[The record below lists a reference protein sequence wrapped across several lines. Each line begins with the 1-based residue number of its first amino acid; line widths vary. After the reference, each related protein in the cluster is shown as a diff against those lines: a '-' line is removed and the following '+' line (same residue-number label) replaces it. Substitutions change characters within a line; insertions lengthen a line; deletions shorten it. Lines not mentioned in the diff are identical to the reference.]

1 MALFSMKNSR
11 RWVADRIRESAI
23 LRKAFRL
30 PLGYQPYSEFILNSA
45 EAKRRG
51 ITFNLLKPSVRITQS
66 ADTVSLG
73 DEIWPT
79 LHQPFQY
86 DTSSVWFAQ
95 IPRGRILGGNIAVM
109 TPEGVVLEDV
119 SIDWGANQVK

>member
-1 MALFSMKNSR
+1 MAFFSMKNSR

-30 PLGYQPYSEFILNSA
+30 PLGYQPYSEFLLNSA

-51 ITFNLLKPSVRITQS
+51 ITFSLLQPSVRITQS
-66 ADTVSLG
+66 AETVSLG

-79 LHQPFQY
+79 LHQPF
-86 DTSSVWFAQ
+86 
-95 IPRGRILGGNIAVM
+95 
-109 TPEGVVLEDV
+109 
-119 SIDWGANQVK
+119 